1 MKRDRQAGP
10 KPRLFYGWVMVGALA
25 LVLSLAV
32 SMAGTN
38 VALFVKPMSQDLDIS
53 QAVFGWAYAAR
64 LVAVGVSAPIIG
76 RLLDQYGARWMLAG
90 ASLLTGVM
98 ILSLAFVSAPWEI
111 VALFAGLGLVGFVGG
126 SQLYTMVPVAKWFV
140 RRRGRAVALTFIGG
154 NLGMIVL
161 IPLTQWIIDEWG
173 WRTAWFL
180 LGSVGGVAI
189 AIISVVFIRRRPE
202 DMGLLPDGALPA
214 EAAPVKIDDEGQA
227 ARDMRDEQAMS
238 RHSAL
243 RTSAFWRLAIVFGL
257 MQFAAGTRV
266 VYSIPFFVNRGISP
280 QLAALGLSSAV
291 LGGMTVTLVLIVYG
305 DRFQVRYVG
314 AIGFLLLLGSTLLTI
329 ATTQPWQMF
338 PHLHPVQRGAV
349 RSLSHPEHRLAP
361 LLWKGTPWQHPGGG
375 HAGDAGFQ
383 RAGCPHDGCHQGS
396 LRELCARVV
405 DCRGR
410 HSHSGAV
417 DPDHLPPRAQGRC
430 ARRGRYRPL
439 DWRRQGVEGKAGQW
453 RKVGWLPRGPS
464 VPSMAG

>member
-214 EAAPVKIDDEGQA
+214 EAAPVKIDDDGQA

-338 PHLHPVQRGAV
+338 LTYIQFNAGLSALSVTQNTVWPLYFGRAHLGSIRGAATPV
-349 RSLSHPEHRLAP
+349 MLGFSVLAAPMTGVIKEVSGSYVPAWWIAVAAIAIAALLILTTYRPEP
-361 LLWKGTPWQHPGGG
+361 
-375 HAGDAGFQ
+375 
-383 RAGCPHDGCHQGS
+383 RADVP
-396 LRELCARVV
+396 AVV
-405 DCRGR
+405 DT
-410 HSHSGAV
+410 
-417 DPDHLPPRAQGRC
+417 DP
-430 ARRGRYRPL
+430 
-439 DWRRQGVEGKAGQW
+439 
-453 RKVGWLPRGPS
+453 
-464 VPSMAG
+464 